1 MPVAPM
7 SARTTRILRIAML
20 VMIALVA
27 LANAAGL
34 DDADA
39 DLWIP
44 FVCII
49 AVMGV
54 GTRGGPV
61 DALGFVLIEASVV
74 ALLGVAT
81 FSGSRD
87 GVWVASVGI
96 SVLAIGKIALVEM
109 HRLDATKAAETLRSG
124 EHPAPLTRPSEDT
137 SPRAHRADLSS
148 GRLAGP
154 VSETSASA
162 AAPLQT
168 GFRAKDGG
176 PVVVEGKVEDELGAR
191 DGDAEHPARD
201 ERPAI
206 PRTISELPPAPM
218 NPAPQQHLT
227 PIKAPVVEAPRKKR
241 DRNDPTPRAV
251 PIRRP

>member
-1 MPVAPM
+1 MHVAPP
-7 SARTTRILRIAML
+7 SERTTRVLRIAML
-20 VMIALVA
+20 VVIALVA

-61 DALGFVLIEASVV
+61 NSLGFVLIEASVV

-87 GVWVASVGI
+87 GVWVASVAI
-96 SVLAIGKIALVEM
+96 SVLAIGKIAVVEM
-109 HRLDATKAAETLRSG
+109 HRLDASKGGASTPATMRSG
-124 EHPAPLTRPSEDT
+124 EHTLPPLQRADEDD
-137 SPRAHRADLSS
+137 SPREDRANVSTGS
-148 GRLAGP
+148 GSARL
-154 VSETSASA
+154 SETGASA
-162 AAPLQT
+162 APQQT
-168 GFRAKDGG
+168 GLRTKEAS
-176 PVVVEGKVEDELGAR
+176 AT
-191 DGDAEHPARD
+191 D
-201 ERPAI
+201 ERPAV

-218 NPAPQQHLT
+218 MNPAPQQNVA
-227 PIKAPVVEAPRKKR
+227 PIAAKEIEPPRKKR

>member
-1 MPVAPM
+1 MPVAPL
-7 SARTTRILRIAML
+7 SARTTRLLRVAML
-20 VMIALVA
+20 VVIALVA

-109 HRLDATKAAETLRSG
+109 HRFDASKEPGPQRVVDPKSGELKSG
-124 EHPAPLTRPSEDT
+124 EHPAPESRAKADAVEDAAASSPS
-137 SPRAHRADLSS
+137 LSAP
-148 GRLAGP
+148 L
-154 VSETSASA
+154 SETSASA
-162 AAPLQT
+162 AAPQQT
-168 GFRAKDGG
+168 GLRAK
-176 PVVVEGKVEDELGAR
+176 
-191 DGDAEHPARD
+191 GDAAVEPAREP

-218 NPAPQQHLT
+218 NPAPQQNLT
-227 PIKAPVVEAPRKKR
+227 PVKAPVVEAPRKKR
-241 DRNDPTPRAV
+241 DRNDPTPRSV
-251 PIRRP
+251 PLRRP

>member
-1 MPVAPM
+1 MPVPL
-7 SARTTRILRIAML
+7 SARTTRVLRIAML

-34 DDADA
+34 DEADA

-61 DALGFVLIEASVV
+61 DSLGFVLIEASVV

-96 SVLAIGKIALVEM
+96 SVLAIGKIAVVEM
-109 HRLDATKAAETLRSG
+109 HRQDGSSVPPSTLRSG
-124 EHPAPLTRPSEDT
+124 EHAALEKPAAEET
-137 SPRAHRADLSS
+137 SPNDLAAVSS
-148 GRLAGP
+148 AAVSHAAVSHGSLGAP
-154 VSETSASA
+154 ISETSASA
-162 AAPLQT
+162 AAPQET
-168 GFRAKDGG
+168 GLRAKD
-176 PVVVEGKVEDELGAR
+176 A
-191 DGDAEHPARD
+191 
-201 ERPAI
+201 PAI

-218 NPAPQQHLT
+218 MNPAPQQNVA
-227 PIKAPVVEAPRKKR
+227 PIKAKVIEPPRKKR
-241 DRNDPTPRAV
+241 DRNDPTPRSV